1 MNFINKKTIFAISI
15 LISFIF
21 AKNIYSQDN
30 SKIYVIKK
38 LEFQEINRWYAAH
51 IKKAINKA
59 EEENASLIILELD
72 TPGGLLSSAL
82 AIKNYIIESDVP
94 VAVYINKN
102 ALSAGALISLSCE
115 AIYMS
120 DGSIIGAA
128 TPVYMKGDEIEKAGE
143 KEISA
148 MRAAMRSS
156 AERTKKNVKAAEAMV
171 DETIVLSKERDG
183 IDLDDKTLLTLS
195 VEEALKINIADDKA
209 NSINE
214 IIKLRNISEEASIIN
229 IEEEK
234 YDYIL
239 RFLINP
245 MILSALL
252 SIGIIGVYIELKTP
266 GFGIGGVIS
275 IIAFSIFFFAQIFVG
290 ESGFL
295 SPAVFLLGLVLLAIE
310 IFVIPGFG
318 ITGILGIVGI
328 AAGIFMSFG
337 ISNISQATFVIFIS
351 LIADIIL
358 IIILARFIFKSGIF
372 QNKIALDTD
381 TAGYHSSVSYDDL
394 LGLEGI
400 TDTFFR
406 PSGNIIINDKKYDAI
421 TEGEFINKGAKI
433 KVILVEGNKIV
444 IKEIK

>member
-1 MNFINKKTIFAISI
+1 MSNLKRIFII
-15 LISFIF
+15 LILIF
-21 AKNIYSQDN
+21 TSIEIVYSEDA
-30 SKIYVIKK
+30 SKVYVIKK
-38 LEFQEINRWYAAH
+38 LEFQEINRWYDAY
-51 IKKAINKA
+51 IKKAIKKA
-59 EEENASLIILELD
+59 ADEGASLIILELD

-82 AIKNYIIESDVP
+82 SIKNSIIESDIP
-94 VAVYINKN
+94 VVAYINKN

-156 AERTKKNVKAAEAMV
+156 AERNKKNVRVAEAMV
-171 DETIVLSKERDG
+171 DETIVLTKKNDG

-195 VEEALKINIADDKA
+195 VEEALKVNIADGKA
-209 NSINE
+209 NSIMD
-214 IIKLRNISEEASIIN
+214 IIKLRNLSENSVIKN
-229 IEEEK
+229 VEEEK

-245 MILSALL
+245 VVLSALI

-290 ESGFL
+290 DSGFL
-295 SPAVFLLGLVLLAIE
+295 APAIFFLGVVLLAIE

-318 ITGILGIVGI
+318 ITGILGIFGI

-337 ISNISQATFVIFIS
+337 INNIAQATLVVFVS
-351 LIADIIL
+351 LISDIIL
-358 IIILARFIFKSGIF
+358 IIILARFILKSKGFK
-372 QNKIALDTD
+372 NKMALETD
-381 TAGYHSSVSYDDL
+381 TAGYHSSVSYDNL

-400 TDTFFR
+400 TETLFR
-406 PSGNIIINDKKYDAI
+406 PSGNIIIDGKKYDAI

-444 IKEIK
+444 VKEVK

>member
-1 MNFINKKTIFAISI
+1 MNKKIFIIFTIIFIS
-15 LISFIF
+15 LIS
-21 AKNIYSQDN
+21 KNIYCEDN
-30 SKIYVIKK
+30 AKIYVIKK
-38 LEFQEINRWYAAH
+38 LEFQEINRWYAAY
-51 IKKAINKA
+51 IKKAIKKA
-59 EEENASLIILELD
+59 GDEGASLIILELD

-82 AIKNYIIESDVP
+82 SIKNYIIESDIP
-94 VAVYINKN
+94 VVAYINKN

-128 TPVYMKGDEIEKAGE
+128 TPVYMKGNEIEKAGE

-156 AERTKKNVKAAEAMV
+156 AERSKKNVRIAEAMV
-171 DETIVLSKERDG
+171 DETIILSKRNDG

-195 VEEALKINIADDKA
+195 VEEALKVNIADGKA
-209 NSINE
+209 NSIID
-214 IIKLRNISEEASIIN
+214 IIKLRNLSENSTIKN
-229 IEEEK
+229 LEEEK

-245 MILSALL
+245 AVLSALI

-275 IIAFSIFFFAQIFVG
+275 IIAFSIFFFAQVFVG

-295 SPAVFLLGLVLLAIE
+295 APAIFFLGIVLLAIE

-318 ITGILGIVGI
+318 ITGILGILGI
-328 AAGIFMSFG
+328 VAGIFMSFG
-337 ISNISQATFVIFIS
+337 INNIAQAVLVVFVS

-358 IIILARFIFKSGIF
+358 IIILARFILKSKGFKNIV
-372 QNKIALDTD
+372 ALETD
-381 TAGYHSSVSYDDL
+381 TAGYHSSVSYDNL
-394 LGLEGI
+394 LGCEGI

-444 IKEIK
+444 IKEVKE

>member
-1 MNFINKKTIFAISI
+1 MNKKIFIIFTIIFIS
-15 LISFIF
+15 LIS
-21 AKNIYSQDN
+21 KNIYCEDN
-30 SKIYVIKK
+30 AKIYVIKK
-38 LEFQEINRWYAAH
+38 LEFQEINRWYASY
-51 IKKAINKA
+51 IKKAIKKA
-59 EEENASLIILELD
+59 GDEGASLIILELD

-82 AIKNYIIESDVP
+82 SIKNYIIESDIP
-94 VAVYINKN
+94 VVAYINKN

-128 TPVYMKGDEIEKAGE
+128 TPVYMKGNEIEKAGE

-156 AERTKKNVKAAEAMV
+156 AERSKKNVRIAEAMV
-171 DETIVLSKERDG
+171 DETIILSKRNDG

-195 VEEALKINIADDKA
+195 VEEALKVNIADGKA
-209 NSINE
+209 NSIID
-214 IIKLRNISEEASIIN
+214 IIKLRNLSENSTIKN
-229 IEEEK
+229 LEEEK

-245 MILSALL
+245 AVLSALI

-275 IIAFSIFFFAQIFVG
+275 IIAFSIFFFAQVFVG

-295 SPAVFLLGLVLLAIE
+295 APAIFFLGIVLLAIE

-318 ITGILGIVGI
+318 ITGILGILGI
-328 AAGIFMSFG
+328 VAGIFMSFG
-337 ISNISQATFVIFIS
+337 INNIAQAVLVVFVS

-358 IIILARFIFKSGIF
+358 IIILARFILKSKGFKNIV
-372 QNKIALDTD
+372 ALETD
-381 TAGYHSSVSYDDL
+381 TAGYHSSVSYDNL
-394 LGLEGI
+394 LGCEGI

-444 IKEIK
+444 IKEVKE

>member
-1 MNFINKKTIFAISI
+1 MNKKIFIIFTIIFIS
-15 LISFIF
+15 LIS
-21 AKNIYSQDN
+21 KNIYCEDN
-30 SKIYVIKK
+30 AKIYVIKK
-38 LEFQEINRWYAAH
+38 LEFQEINRWYVSY
-51 IKKAINKA
+51 IKKAIKKA
-59 EEENASLIILELD
+59 GDEGASLIILELD

-82 AIKNYIIESDVP
+82 SIKNYIIESDIP
-94 VAVYINKN
+94 VVAYINKN

-128 TPVYMKGDEIEKAGE
+128 TPVYMKGNEIEKAGE

-156 AERTKKNVKAAEAMV
+156 AERSKKNVRIAEAMV
-171 DETIVLSKERDG
+171 DETIILSKRNDG

-195 VEEALKINIADDKA
+195 VEEALKVNIADGKA
-209 NSINE
+209 NSIID
-214 IIKLRNISEEASIIN
+214 IIKLRNLSENSTIIN
-229 IEEEK
+229 VEEEK

-245 MILSALL
+245 AVLSALI

-275 IIAFSIFFFAQIFVG
+275 IIAFSIFFFAQVFVG

-295 SPAVFLLGLVLLAIE
+295 APAIFFLGIVLLAIE

-318 ITGILGIVGI
+318 ITGILGILGI
-328 AAGIFMSFG
+328 VAGIFMSFG
-337 ISNISQATFVIFIS
+337 INNIERAVLVVFVS

-358 IIILARFIFKSGIF
+358 IIILARFILKSKGFKNIV
-372 QNKIALDTD
+372 ALETD
-381 TAGYHSSVSYDDL
+381 TAGYHSSVSYDNL
-394 LGLEGI
+394 LGCEGI

-444 IKEIK
+444 IKEVKE

>member
-1 MNFINKKTIFAISI
+1 MNKKIFIIFTIIFTIFIS
-15 LISFIF
+15 
-21 AKNIYSQDN
+21 KNIYSQEN
-30 SKIYVIKK
+30 AKIYVIKK
-38 LEFQEINRWYAAH
+38 LEFQEINRWYAAY
-51 IKKAINKA
+51 IKKAIKKA
-59 EEENASLIILELD
+59 EDEGASLIILELD

-82 AIKNYIIESDVP
+82 SIKNYIIESDIP
-94 VAVYINKN
+94 VVAYINKN
-102 ALSAGALISLSCE
+102 ALSAGALISLSC
-115 AIYMS
+115 ASIYMS

-128 TPVYMKGDEIEKAGE
+128 TPVYMKGNSIEKASE

-156 AERTKKNVKAAEAMV
+156 AEISKKNVRIAEAMV
-171 DETIVLSKERDG
+171 DETIILSKKNDG

-195 VEEALKINIADDKA
+195 VEEALKVNIADGKA
-209 NSINE
+209 NSIID
-214 IIKLRNISEEASIIN
+214 IIKLRNLSENSTIIN
-229 IEEEK
+229 FEEEK

-245 MILSALL
+245 AVLSALI
-252 SIGIIGVYIELKTP
+252 SIGIIGAYIELKTP

-275 IIAFSIFFFAQIFVG
+275 IIAFSTFFFAQVFVG

-295 SPAVFLLGLVLLAIE
+295 APAIFFLGLVLLAIE

-318 ITGILGIVGI
+318 ITGILGILGI
-328 AAGIFMSFG
+328 VAGIFMSFG
-337 ISNISQATFVIFIS
+337 INNIAQATSVIFFS

-358 IIILARFIFKSGIF
+358 IIILARFVLKSKGFKNIV
-372 QNKIALDTD
+372 ALETD
-381 TAGYHSSVSYDDL
+381 TAGYHSSVSYDNL
-394 LGLEGI
+394 LGREGI

-421 TEGEFINKGAKI
+421 TEGEFINKGVKI

-444 IKEIK
+444 IKEVK

>member
-1 MNFINKKTIFAISI
+1 MNKKIFIIFTIIFTTFIS
-15 LISFIF
+15 
-21 AKNIYSQDN
+21 KNIFSQDN
-30 SKIYVIKK
+30 GKVYVIKK
-38 LEFQEINRWYAAH
+38 LEFQEISRWYAAY
-51 IKKAINKA
+51 IKKAIKKA
-59 EEENASLIILELD
+59 EEEGASLIILELD

-82 AIKNYIIESDVP
+82 SIKNYIIESDIP
-94 VAVYINKN
+94 IVAYINKN

-128 TPVYMKGDEIEKAGE
+128 TPVYMKGNEIEKASE

-156 AERTKKNVKAAEAMV
+156 AERSKKNVRIAEAMV
-171 DETIVLSKERDG
+171 DETIILSKRNDG

-195 VEEALKINIADDKA
+195 VEEALKVNIADGKA
-209 NSINE
+209 NSIID
-214 IIKLRNISEEASIIN
+214 IIKLRNLSENSTIIN
-229 IEEEK
+229 VEEEK

-245 MILSALL
+245 AVLSALI

-275 IIAFSIFFFAQIFVG
+275 IIAFSIFFFAQVFVG

-295 SPAVFLLGLVLLAIE
+295 APAIFFLGIVLLAIE

-318 ITGILGIVGI
+318 ITGILGILGI
-328 AAGIFMSFG
+328 VAGIFMSFG
-337 ISNISQATFVIFIS
+337 INNIAQATLVVFVS
-351 LIADIIL
+351 LIVDIIL
-358 IIILARFIFKSGIF
+358 IIILARFILKSKGFKNIV
-372 QNKIALDTD
+372 ALETD
-381 TAGYHSSVSYDDL
+381 TAGYHSSVSYDNL
-394 LGLEGI
+394 LGCEGI

-421 TEGEFINKGAKI
+421 TEGEFINKGVKI

>member
-1 MNFINKKTIFAISI
+1 MNNVKRIFIILILIFASI
-15 LISFIF
+15 EIV
-21 AKNIYSQDN
+21 YSQDA

-38 LEFQEINRWYAAH
+38 LEFQEINRWYDAY
-51 IKKAINKA
+51 IKKAIKKA
-59 EEENASLIILELD
+59 ADEGASLIILELD

-82 AIKNYIIESDVP
+82 SIKNSIIESDIP
-94 VAVYINKN
+94 VVAYINKN

-128 TPVYMKGDEIEKAGE
+128 TPVYMKGNEIEKAGE

-156 AERTKKNVKAAEAMV
+156 AERSKKNVRVAEAMV
-171 DETIVLSKERDG
+171 DETIVLSKKNDG

-195 VEEALKINIADDKA
+195 VEEALKINIADGKA
-209 NSINE
+209 NSIMD
-214 IIKLRNISEEASIIN
+214 IIKLRNLSENSTIKN
-229 IEEEK
+229 VEEEK

-245 MILSALL
+245 VVLSALI

-275 IIAFSIFFFAQIFVG
+275 IIAFSIFFFAQVFVG
-290 ESGFL
+290 NSGFL
-295 SPAVFLLGLVLLAIE
+295 APAIFFLGVILLAIE

-318 ITGILGIVGI
+318 ITGILGILGI
-328 AAGIFMSFG
+328 VAGIFMSFG
-337 ISNISQATFVIFIS
+337 ISNIAQATLVVFVS
-351 LIADIIL
+351 LISDIIL
-358 IIILARFIFKSGIF
+358 IIILARFILKSKGFK
-372 QNKIALDTD
+372 NKIALETD
-381 TAGYHSSVSYDDL
+381 TAGYHSSISYDDL

-400 TDTFFR
+400 TETFFR
-406 PSGNIIINDKKYDAI
+406 PSGNIIIDGKKYDAI

>member
-1 MNFINKKTIFAISI
+1 MNKKIFIIFAIIFIS
-15 LISFIF
+15 LIS
-21 AKNIYSQDN
+21 KNIYCEDN
-30 SKIYVIKK
+30 AKIYVIKK
-38 LEFQEINRWYAAH
+38 LEFQEINRWYAAY
-51 IKKAINKA
+51 IKKAIKKA
-59 EEENASLIILELD
+59 GDEGASLIILELD

-82 AIKNYIIESDVP
+82 SIKNYIIESDIP
-94 VAVYINKN
+94 VVAYINKN

-128 TPVYMKGDEIEKAGE
+128 TPVYMKGNEIEKAGE

-156 AERTKKNVKAAEAMV
+156 AERSKKNVRIAEAMV
-171 DETIVLSKERDG
+171 DETIILTKRNDG

-195 VEEALKINIADDKA
+195 VEEALKVNIADGKS
-209 NSINE
+209 NSIID
-214 IIKLRNISEEASIIN
+214 IIKLRNLSENSTIIN
-229 IEEEK
+229 VEEEK

-245 MILSALL
+245 AVLSALI

-275 IIAFSIFFFAQIFVG
+275 IIAFSIFFFAQVFVG

-295 SPAVFLLGLVLLAIE
+295 APAIFFLGIVLLAIE

-318 ITGILGIVGI
+318 ITGILGVLGIV
-328 AAGIFMSFG
+328 AGIFMSFG
-337 ISNISQATFVIFIS
+337 INNIAQATFVVFVS
-351 LIADIIL
+351 LIADIVL
-358 IIILARFIFKSGIF
+358 IIILARFILKSKGFKNIV
-372 QNKIALDTD
+372 ALETD
-381 TAGYHSSVSYDDL
+381 TAGYHSSVSYDNL
-394 LGLEGI
+394 LGCEGI

-421 TEGEFINKGAKI
+421 TEGEFINKGVKI

-444 IKEIK
+444 IKEIKE

>member
-1 MNFINKKTIFAISI
+1 MNKKIFIIFTIIFTTFIS
-15 LISFIF
+15 
-21 AKNIYSQDN
+21 KNIFSQDN
-30 SKIYVIKK
+30 AKVYVIKK
-38 LEFQEINRWYAAH
+38 LEFQEINRWYAAY
-51 IKKAINKA
+51 IKKAIKKA
-59 EEENASLIILELD
+59 EEEGASLIILELD

-82 AIKNYIIESDVP
+82 SIKNYIIESDIP
-94 VAVYINKN
+94 VVAYINKN

-128 TPVYMKGDEIEKAGE
+128 TPVYMKGNEIEKASE

-156 AERTKKNVKAAEAMV
+156 AERSKKNVRIAEAMV
-171 DETIVLSKERDG
+171 DETIILSKRNDG

-195 VEEALKINIADDKA
+195 VEEALKVNIADGKA
-209 NSINE
+209 NSIID
-214 IIKLRNISEEASIIN
+214 IIKLRNLSENSTIIN

-245 MILSALL
+245 AVLSALI

-266 GFGIGGVIS
+266 GFGIVGVIS
-275 IIAFSIFFFAQIFVG
+275 IIAFSIFFFAQVFVG

-295 SPAVFLLGLVLLAIE
+295 APAIFFLGIVLLAIE

-318 ITGILGIVGI
+318 ITGILGILGI
-328 AAGIFMSFG
+328 VAGIFMSFG
-337 ISNISQATFVIFIS
+337 INNIAQATLVVFVS

-358 IIILARFIFKSGIF
+358 IIILARFILKSKGFKNIV
-372 QNKIALDTD
+372 ALETD
-381 TAGYHSSVSYDDL
+381 TAGYHSSVSYDNL
-394 LGLEGI
+394 LGCEGI

-421 TEGEFINKGAKI
+421 TEGEFINKGVKI

-444 IKEIK
+444 IKEIKE

>member
-1 MNFINKKTIFAISI
+1 MSNLKRIFIILILIFA
-15 LISFIF
+15 FIE
-21 AKNIYSQDN
+21 IVYSEDA
-30 SKIYVIKK
+30 SKVYVIKK
-38 LEFQEINRWYAAH
+38 LEFQEINRWYDAY
-51 IKKAINKA
+51 IKKAIKKA
-59 EEENASLIILELD
+59 ADEGASLIILELD

-82 AIKNYIIESDVP
+82 SIKNSIIESDIP
-94 VAVYINKN
+94 VVAYINKN

-156 AERTKKNVKAAEAMV
+156 AERNKKNVRVAEAMV
-171 DETIVLSKERDG
+171 DETIVLTKKNDG

-195 VEEALKINIADDKA
+195 AEEALKVNIADGKA
-209 NSINE
+209 NSITD
-214 IIKLRNISEEASIIN
+214 IIKLRNLSENSVIKN
-229 IEEEK
+229 VEEEK

-245 MILSALL
+245 VVLSALI

-290 ESGFL
+290 DSGFL
-295 SPAVFLLGLVLLAIE
+295 APAIFFLGIVLLAIE

-318 ITGILGIVGI
+318 ITGILGIFGI

-337 ISNISQATFVIFIS
+337 INNIAQATLVVFVS
-351 LIADIIL
+351 LISDIIL
-358 IIILARFIFKSGIF
+358 IIILARFILKSKGFK
-372 QNKIALDTD
+372 NKMALETD

-400 TDTFFR
+400 TETLFR
-406 PSGNIIINDKKYDAI
+406 PSGNIIIDGKKYDAI

-444 IKEIK
+444 VKEVK

>member
-1 MNFINKKTIFAISI
+1 MNKKIFIIFTIIFIS
-15 LISFIF
+15 LIS
-21 AKNIYSQDN
+21 KNIYCEDN
-30 SKIYVIKK
+30 AKIYVIKK
-38 LEFQEINRWYAAH
+38 LEFQEINRWYASY
-51 IKKAINKA
+51 IKKAIKKA
-59 EEENASLIILELD
+59 GDEGASLIILELD

-82 AIKNYIIESDVP
+82 SIKNYIIESDIP
-94 VAVYINKN
+94 VVAYINKN

-128 TPVYMKGDEIEKAGE
+128 TPVYMKGNEIEKAGE

-156 AERTKKNVKAAEAMV
+156 AERSKKNVRIAEAMV
-171 DETIVLSKERDG
+171 DETIILSKRNDG

-195 VEEALKINIADDKA
+195 VEEALKVNIADGKA
-209 NSINE
+209 NSIID
-214 IIKLRNISEEASIIN
+214 IIKLRNLSENSTIIN
-229 IEEEK
+229 VEEEK

-245 MILSALL
+245 AVLSALI

-275 IIAFSIFFFAQIFVG
+275 IIAFSIFFFAQVFVG

-295 SPAVFLLGLVLLAIE
+295 APAIFFLGIVLLAIE

-318 ITGILGIVGI
+318 ITGILGILGI
-328 AAGIFMSFG
+328 VAGIFMSFG
-337 ISNISQATFVIFIS
+337 INNIAQAVLVVFVS

-358 IIILARFIFKSGIF
+358 IIILARFILKSKGFKNIV
-372 QNKIALDTD
+372 ALETD
-381 TAGYHSSVSYDDL
+381 TAGYHSSVSYDNL
-394 LGLEGI
+394 LGCEGI

-444 IKEIK
+444 IKEVKE

>member
-30 SKIYVIKK
+30 SKIYIIKK

-128 TPVYMKGDEIEKAGE
+128 TPVYMKGDEVEKAGE

-295 SPAVFLLGLVLLAIE
+295 SPAIFLLGLVLLAIE